1 VTVGIVVVLTGHA
14 GIAAKTV
21 GVVSPNRSSSETG
34 SGGGFLG
41 GPAGKRLE
49 LPVSCNGGV

>member
-1 VTVGIVVVLTGHA
+1 MTVGIVVVLTGHA